1 MDQIVLNVIILQ
13 NVPYV
18 RLAISLFAAFIFV
31 VGVLLFKSHI
41 REWMKEVGEEKKLTV
56 KENIG
61 VILQILGIVI
71 YCLGANLSKMIVC

>member
-1 MDQIVLNVIILQ
+1 MDQIVLNMIILQ

-31 VGVLLFKSHI
+31 VGFLLFKSHI
-41 REWMKEVGEEKKLTV
+41 KEWMKEAGEEKKLTV

-71 YCLGANLSKMIVC
+71 YCLSANLSKMIVY

>member
-1 MDQIVLNVIILQ
+1 MDQIVLNMIIMQ

-18 RLAISLFAAFIFV
+18 RLAISLFSAFIFV

-41 REWMKEVGEEKKLTV
+41 KEWMKEAGEEKKLTV

-71 YCLGANLSKMIVC
+71 YCLSANLSKMIVY